1 MKLYA
6 NHPLAEIFPKLA
18 PDEVRQLVQSVKENG
33 LQKAIT
39 IYEGKILDGRHRYE
53 ACSMADVRPVFE
65 FYKGT
70 DPLGYVIVANLH
82 RRHLD
87 TAQRAM
93 IAAKLATMEQGGDRR
108 SGKFQTANLRFDQT
122 TAAETLGVSPRSVTT
137 ATKILDVAPKLAEKV
152 VNGEISLN
160 AAEQKIKQKRI
171 TKLDQPIKDKEGWTV
186 PPEVLAIWNR
196 AQEAQDLMTAISRSK
211 CVLVKAQEDKDLF
224 FSGRSFQRALTSL
237 EAAYEAASQFLPYAV
252 CVSCNGRL
260 SSQCTLCQGRGVIS
274 EDLWKTPKAQEIA
287 AIRAKQVKL

>member
-6 NHPLAEIFPKLA
+6 NHPLSEVFPKLPA
-18 PDEVRQLVQSVKENG
+18 DEVRQLVQSIKDNG

-70 DPLGYVIVANLH
+70 DPLGYVMVANLH

-93 IAAKLATMEQGGDRR
+93 IAAKLSTLKQGGDRK
-108 SGKFQTANLRFDQT
+108 SEKFQVANLPLDRRT
-122 TAAETLGVSPRSVTT
+122 SAETLGVSPRSVTT
-137 ATKILDVAPKLAEKV
+137 ASKILDESPKLAERV
-152 VNGEISLN
+152 LNGEISLN
-160 AAEQKIKQKRI
+160 AADQKIKSK
-171 TKLDQPIKDKEGWTV
+171 KKVNPEEVLDKEGWQI
-186 PPEVLAIWNR
+186 PPEIIPLWQRGHEV
-196 AQEAQDLMTAISRSK
+196 QEMLTAISRMR
-211 CVLVKAQEDKDLF
+211 VTLEKAREGGDLLWRGLSWQNATTALDK
-224 FSGRSFQRALTSL
+224 
-237 EAAYEAASQFLPYAV
+237 AYEGISQFLPYVV

-260 SSQCTLCQGRGVIS
+260 EKQCTLCQGRGLIS
-274 EDLWKTPKAQEIA
+274 EDAWKTPIAQKIA
-287 AIRAKQVKL
+287 AIRAQQVKP